1 MSLKIRLYL
10 IAACILVA
18 GLGSAT
24 AIYFTAPDYSDN
36 VGYEIIN
43 GKAYPVAPEDSKM
56 YMHDMELYGG
66 KANVIADEFI
76 RWFDGF
82 WHGETLAFT
91 VAFIAASISLA
102 LIFYAAG
109 LPSKITRKN

>member
-1 MSLKIRLYL
+1 MSLKTRLYL

-18 GLGSAT
+18 GLGSAS
-24 AIYFTAPDYSDN
+24 AIYLTAADYSDN

-43 GKAYPVAPEDSKM
+43 GQAYPVAPGDSKM

-76 RWFDGF
+76 RWFDGL
-82 WHGETLAFT
+82 WHGKTPAFI
-91 VAFIAASISLA
+91 VAFIAASISLM

-109 LPSKITRKN
+109 LPSKVTRKN